1 MKLTLQLQLL
11 PDIAQADALRTT
23 VERFNEAA
31 TWLAGVA
38 FREHCANKVALQK
51 LTYYELRERFGL
63 PADTAIRCI
72 AQVVEAYKRD
82 KTICPT
88 FRPHAAV
95 PFSMG
100 KNIGFKSPDR
110 VSISTLDGRVI
121 VPYIMGTYQQERFGF
136 AHGQADLVLRRDG
149 KWFLLVTVDVPDGTR
164 LPTTDFI
171 GVDLGVVNLA
181 TTSDADTHTGEAVEA
196 CRTRYARR
204 RQRLQRAAHLSHLP
218 GKRPKN
224 IRRALQRTSRRE
236 AAFRRAVNH
245 GISKGLVATATDTR
259 RGIALEDLEGIRA
272 RTPFRQSQ
280 RARMSGWAFAQ
291 LRRFIEYKAR
301 LSGVPVVV
309 VDPKH
314 TSQQCAAC
322 GHIARNNRRSQ
333 AVFSCQ
339 SCGYT
344 RLIVWQVVSTRPVV
358 PSTVSYEVRQR
369 GNALSKALGQRT
381 HSHPTGTRT
390 ARRRCLCQHQAE
402 MGLDGWY
409 GEQM

>member
-1 MKLTLQLQLL
+1 MRLSIQLQLL
-11 PDIAQADALRTT
+11 PDSTQADALCTT
-23 VERFNEAA
+23 DERFNEAA
-31 TWLAGVA
+31 NWLAPIA
-38 FREHCANKVALQK
+38 FTQQCANKIALQK
-51 LTYYELRERFGL
+51 LTYYELRARFGL

-88 FRPHAAV
+88 FRTHAAV

-121 VPYIMGTYQQERFGF
+121 VPYIMGAYQHERFGL

-149 KWFLLVTVDVPDGTR
+149 KWFLLVTVDVPEGTR
-164 LPTTDFI
+164 LPITDFI

-181 TTSDADTHTGEAVEA
+181 TTSDAETDTGEAIDA

-204 RQRLQRAAHLSHLP
+204 RQRLQRAAHVSHLH

-236 AAFRRAVNH
+236 AAFRRDVNH
-245 GISKGLVATATDTR
+245 DISKGLVATATDTM
-259 RGIALEDLEGIRA
+259 RGIALEDLEGIRQ
-272 RTPFRQSQ
+272 RGTPFRQPQ

-291 LRRFIEYKAR
+291 LRSFIEYKAR
-301 LSGVPVVV
+301 LSGVPVVL

-314 TSQQCAAC
+314 TSQQCSAC
-322 GHIARNNRRSQ
+322 GHIARANRRSQ

-339 SCGYT
+339 SCGFT
-344 RLIVWQVVSTRPVV
+344 ANADINAALNIRFRANVSWPEVAGAVVQPLLRLA
-358 PSTVSYEVRQR
+358 
-369 GNALSKALGQRT
+369 G
-381 HSHPTGTRT
+381 GTPAT
-390 ARRRCLCQHQAE
+390 SCL
-402 MGLDGWY
+402 L
-409 GEQM
+409 

>member
-11 PDIAQADALRTT
+11 PDATQQDALRAT

-38 FREHCANKVALQK
+38 FARQCANKIALQK
-51 LTYYELRERFGL
+51 LTYYELRARFGL

-82 KTICPT
+82 KTICPM

-100 KNIGFKSPDR
+100 KNIGFKGPDR
-110 VSISTLDGRVI
+110 VSISTLDGRAI
-121 VPYIMGTYQQERFGF
+121 VPYLMGTYQQQRFGF

-149 KWFLLVTVDVPDGTR
+149 KWFVLVTVDVPDGTR
-164 LPTTDFI
+164 LPISDFI

-181 TTSDADTHTGEAVEA
+181 TTSDADTYTGEGVDA

-204 RQRLQRAAHLSHLP
+204 RQRLQRAAHLRQIQ

-224 IRRALQRTSRRE
+224 IRRALQRSARRE
-236 AAFRRAVNH
+236 AAFRRDVNH
-245 GISKGLVATATDTR
+245 GISKTLVATATDTW
-259 RGIALEDLEGIRA
+259 RGIALEDLEGLRA
-272 RTPFRQSQ
+272 KGTPFRSSQ

-291 LRRFIEYKAR
+291 LRSYIEYKAK
-301 LSGVPVVV
+301 LAGVPVVL

-314 TSQQCAAC
+314 TSQQCHTC
-322 GHIARNNRRSQ
+322 GHIARANRRSQ
-333 AVFSCQ
+333 AVFSCTQ
-339 SCGYT
+339 CGHTTNADVNAALNIRCRARVRAPEVAGVFGQPLLRLAGGTPATSC
-344 RLIVWQVVSTRPVV
+344 L
-358 PSTVSYEVRQR
+358 
-369 GNALSKALGQRT
+369 L
-381 HSHPTGTRT
+381 
-390 ARRRCLCQHQAE
+390 
-402 MGLDGWY
+402 
-409 GEQM
+409 